1 MVSLMTCIMKLRS
14 FDSTHAGIEL
24 FLYFRTIRVL
34 LSNRGAWR
42 KSNLF
47 YALFSTVMLFSI
59 TVWIATEAFF
69 GQKVWLLDSHFPG
82 GPCAYWATNLSV
94 WYMEWSKVQIIILQ
108 LMTDA
113 LLVRYVQGFQ
123 NECLI
128 RWQQI
133 HRCRIIWNSNR
144 VVVVPIILW
153 LATLSE
159 HYSLTTFLL
168 SLHPRV
174 NLALGVLLAWAN
186 SLPGSSF
193 QTGLSGHISLAYWSI
208 SVFLNTTLTCMICY
222 RVFRYGRMVQKRLG
236 NEYASLYFTVATV
249 VIEFVLPYTPL
260 HFWCRWGWEVQH
272 L

>member
-69 GQKVWLLDSHFPG
+69 GQKVWLLNSHFPG

-94 WYMEWSKVQIIILQ
+94 WYMEWSRVQIIILQ

-113 LLVRYVQGFQ
+113 LL
-123 NECLI
+123 
-128 RWQQI
+128 I

-153 LATLSE
+153 LATL
-159 HYSLTTFLL
+159 T
-168 SLHPRV
+168 
-174 NLALGVLLAWAN
+174 LGVLLAWAN